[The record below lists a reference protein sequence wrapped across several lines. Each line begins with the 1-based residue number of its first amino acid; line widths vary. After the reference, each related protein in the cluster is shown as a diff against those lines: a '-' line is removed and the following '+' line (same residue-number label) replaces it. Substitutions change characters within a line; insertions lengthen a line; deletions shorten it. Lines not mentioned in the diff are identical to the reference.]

1 MSNYHAYADD
11 CQAATVSGWQAAA
24 DLAAA
29 LRSGFR
35 TAIAPLHNAMLRRA
49 TEQRVADFPDHLLRD
64 LGYERDWDGAIH
76 PVGRD
81 NA

>member
-11 CQAATVSGWQAAA
+11 CQAPTLSGWQAAS
-24 DLAAA
+24 DLANLARTG
-29 LRSGFR
+29 LRA
-35 TAIAPLHNAMLRRA
+35 AIAPLRNAMLRRA

-64 LGYERDWDGAIH
+64 LGYERDWDGSIH